1 MKKVNSILMGVV
13 LVFVTGAVMATG
25 NLKVDI
31 RSVEKQRTMVD
42 ISNVVESIYEVELKN
57 MNGDIV
63 YYKKSDVPSAGY
75 RKYFDFSKISEG
87 EYNLT
92 VSIANEKKVN
102 TLKITKG
109 QVELVN
115 QRQEVEPFFTVKGN
129 RLELS
134 YLNFAQED
142 LKLMVYSNNILLFE
156 KNLNPDF
163 SVNYALDFS
172 KLISGKYNAVL
183 AGENSFYEYNVI
195 VK

>member
-1 MKKVNSILMGVV
+1 MKKVKSVLLGVV

-31 RSVEKQRTMVD
+31 RSGEKQRTVVD
-42 ISNVVESIYEVELKN
+42 ISNVEESIYEVELKN

-63 YYKKSDVPSAGY
+63 YYKKSEAPSVAY

-92 VSIANEKKVN
+92 ISIDNEKKVN
-102 TLKITKG
+102 TLKINKG

-115 QRQEVEPFFTVKGN
+115 QRKELEPYFTLKGN

-134 YLNFAQED
+134 YLNFAKED
-142 LKLMVYSNNILLFE
+142 MKLMVYSNNVLLFE
-156 KNLNPDF
+156 KKLNPDF

-172 KLISGKYNAVL
+172 NLTSGNYYAVL
-183 AGENSFYEYNVI
+183 AGENNSYEYSVM

>member
-1 MKKVNSILMGVV
+1 MKKVKSVLLGVV

-31 RSVEKQRTMVD
+31 RSGEKQRTVVD
-42 ISNVVESIYEVELKN
+42 ISNVEESIYEVELKN

-63 YYKKSDVPSAGY
+63 YYKKSDVPSVAY

-92 VSIANEKKVN
+92 VSIDNERKVN
-102 TLKITKG
+102 TLIINKG

-115 QRQEVEPFFTVKGN
+115 QRQEVAPFFTVKGN

-142 LKLMVYSNNILLFE
+142 MKLMVYSNNELLFE
-156 KNLNPDF
+156 KNLNSEF

-172 KLISGKYNAVL
+172 KLASGKYNAVL
-183 AGENSFYEYNVI
+183 AGDNSSYEYSVM